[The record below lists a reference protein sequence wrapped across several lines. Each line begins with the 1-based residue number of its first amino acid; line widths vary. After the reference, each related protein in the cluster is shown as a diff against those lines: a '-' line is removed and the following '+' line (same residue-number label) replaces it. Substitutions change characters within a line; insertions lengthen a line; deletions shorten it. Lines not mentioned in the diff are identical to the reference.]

1 MRRYRAVTVRHEV
14 ITGTAARFELHLG
27 PGLRAPARMYLTLRN
42 PNPKSAITCTTTYRR
57 VQITHLMRMRHAL
70 GTVIDIQH

>member
-1 MRRYRAVTVRHEV
+1 MRMSGVLAMVIDIQHEHICRARLCNLE
-14 ITGTAARFELHLG
+14 
-27 PGLRAPARMYLTLRN
+27 LRAPARVYLTLRN
-42 PNPKSAITCTTTYRR
+42 PNPKSGITCTTTYRR